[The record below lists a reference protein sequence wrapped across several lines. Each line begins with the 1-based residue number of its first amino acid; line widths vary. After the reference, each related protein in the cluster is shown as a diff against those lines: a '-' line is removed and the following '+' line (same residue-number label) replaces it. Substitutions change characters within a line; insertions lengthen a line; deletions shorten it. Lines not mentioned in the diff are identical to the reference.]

1 MRHFISVC
9 LIAGYATGVLAAD
22 QPPLRRDVQAACF
35 SPAALASSEGER
47 LPRRI
52 VGRAV
57 PPPSLTVEDRG
68 GTSKQAQPPL
78 GAIRRVVLP
87 AGAPKLIAL
96 TLDFCEQSHEISGY
110 DGAIIDLL
118 RRERVP
124 ATLFMGGKWMLS
136 HEPRM
141 QQLMTDPLFEVGTHG
156 WVHRNVR
163 GLSGASLQSEMMAPT
178 AAYRMVRANLTK
190 AQCAVPQAAGLRD
203 VPERPALTRFPFGA
217 CHADSLAVAQ
227 QAGMAV
233 IQWDVSTG
241 DPSPETSA
249 RAIAATM
256 LRQTKPG
263 SIILAHANGRGVH
276 TAEAL
281 PAAIKGLRERG
292 FVFTTVSALL
302 AAGPPEIVSSCYD
315 RVPGDTDKYDRLF
328 VR

>member
-1 MRHFISVC
+1 MRYFVSICVF
-9 LIAGYATGVLAAD
+9 AGYATSALAAD
-22 QPPLRRDVQAACF
+22 QPSRRDLQAACF
-35 SPAALASSEGER
+35 SPAALAASDAER
-47 LPRRI
+47 LPRRLT
-52 VGRAV
+52 GRAV
-57 PPPSLTVEDRG
+57 TAPGLTIEDRG
-68 GTSKQAQPPL
+68 ASANHARAPL
-78 GAIRRVVLP
+78 GAIRRVVLA

-141 QQLMTDPLFEVGTHG
+141 QQLMTDPLFEIGTHG

-163 GLSGASLQSEMMAPT
+163 GLSGVALQSEMLAPNS
-178 AAYRMVRANLTK
+178 AYRMVRANLQR

-217 CHADSLAVAQ
+217 CHPDSLAVAQ

-241 DPSPETSA
+241 DPTPETSA
-249 RAIAATM
+249 RSIVATM

-281 PAAIKGLRERG
+281 PVAIKGLRERG

-302 AAGPPEIVSSCYD
+302 AAGQPDVVPTCYD

-328 VR
+328 AR